1 RGSKIT
7 AGKNLVVATTKGK
20 LNIEAVNNSFSNY
33 FPTQKAA
40 ELNQKSKELEQQI
53 AQLKKSSPKSK
64 LIPTLQEERD
74 RLAFYIQA
82 INKEVKGK
90 KPKGKEYLQAKLSAQ
105 NIDLIS
111 AQGIEISGSDITA
124 SKKLNLH
131 AAGVLPKAADSEAAA
146 ILIDG
151 ITDQYEIGKP
161 TYKSHYDKAAL
172 NKPSRLTGRTGV
184 SIHAAAALDDARIII
199 GASEIKAPSG
209 SIDIK
214 AHSDIVLE
222 AGQNDAY
229 TFLKTKGKSGKII
242 RKTKFTSTRDHLIM
256 PAPVELTAN
265 GITLQAGG
273 NIEANTTRF
282 NAPAGKVTLVAGEE
296 LQLLAEEGIHKH
308 ELDVQKSRRFIGIK
322 VGKSNYSKNELN
334 ETKLP
339 VRVVA
344 QTAATRSGWDT
355 VLEGTEFKTT
365 LAGADIQA
373 GVGEKAR
380 ADAKIILKGIVN
392 RIQSEEKLETNS
404 TVWQKQAGRGSTIET
419 LKLPSFESPTPP
431 KLSAPGGYIVDIPK
445 GNLKT
450 EIEKLA
456 KQPEYAYLKQLQVA
470 KNINWNQVQLAYDR
484 WDYKQEGLTE
494 AGAAIIAL
502 AVTVV
507 TSGAGTGAVLGLNGA
522 AAAAT
527 DAAFASLA
535 SQASVSFINNKG
547 DVGKTLKEL
556 GRSSTVKNLVVAA
569 ATAGVAD
576 KIGASALNNV
586 SDKQWINNLTVNL
599 ANAGSAA
606 LINTAVNGGSLK
618 DNLEANI
625 LAALVNT
632 AHGEAASKIK
642 QLDQHYIVHKIAHA
656 IAGCAAAAANKGKCQ
671 DGAIGAVVG
680 EIVGEALVKNT
691 DFSGMTASEIEKAK
705 ANITAYAKLVAGAT
719 VGVTGGNV
727 DVAANASETAVKNN
741 ALDIIWDIGNLVW
754 DGGKWIYAKSIGDK
768 QMAREAAIDF
778 GVDAA
783 AAAVPFVPAGATKIS
798 RGGAYVLK
806 AGDEAVDTAK
816 AIQEIQKQT
825 GIKLTYDKV
834 NKVWTTPA
842 GLDYGLDA
850 KHGNRIK
857 HVLAHTIPN
866 PNKPV
871 HSVFNVSRKEVLPLV
886 DEAWRMKG
894 NPLPNDSSV
903 YLVDMKKPI
912 GTKGETK
919 VRIVVQKGTNKIISA
934 YPQK

>member
-1 RGSKIT
+1 
-7 AGKNLVVATTKGK
+7 
-20 LNIEAVNNSFSNY
+20 
-33 FPTQKAA
+33 
-40 ELNQKSKELEQQI
+40 KSKELEQQI

-242 RKTKFTSTRDHLIM
+242 RKTKFISTRDHLIM

-380 ADAKIILKGIVN
+380 
-392 RIQSEEKLETNS
+392 
-404 TVWQKQAGRGSTIET
+404 
-419 LKLPSFESPTPP
+419 
-431 KLSAPGGYIVDIPK
+431 
-445 GNLKT
+445 
-450 EIEKLA
+450 
-456 KQPEYAYLKQLQVA
+456 
-470 KNINWNQVQLAYDR
+470 
-484 WDYKQEGLTE
+484 
-494 AGAAIIAL
+494 
-502 AVTVV
+502 
-507 TSGAGTGAVLGLNGA
+507 
-522 AAAAT
+522 
-527 DAAFASLA
+527 
-535 SQASVSFINNKG
+535 
-547 DVGKTLKEL
+547 
-556 GRSSTVKNLVVAA
+556 
-569 ATAGVAD
+569 
-576 KIGASALNNV
+576 
-586 SDKQWINNLTVNL
+586 
-599 ANAGSAA
+599 
-606 LINTAVNGGSLK
+606 
-618 DNLEANI
+618 
-625 LAALVNT
+625 
-632 AHGEAASKIK
+632 
-642 QLDQHYIVHKIAHA
+642 
-656 IAGCAAAAANKGKCQ
+656 
-671 DGAIGAVVG
+671 
-680 EIVGEALVKNT
+680 
-691 DFSGMTASEIEKAK
+691 
-705 ANITAYAKLVAGAT
+705 
-719 VGVTGGNV
+719 
-727 DVAANASETAVKNN
+727 
-741 ALDIIWDIGNLVW
+741 
-754 DGGKWIYAKSIGDK
+754 
-768 QMAREAAIDF
+768 
-778 GVDAA
+778 
-783 AAAVPFVPAGATKIS
+783 
-798 RGGAYVLK
+798 
-806 AGDEAVDTAK
+806 
-816 AIQEIQKQT
+816 
-825 GIKLTYDKV
+825 
-834 NKVWTTPA
+834 
-842 GLDYGLDA
+842 
-850 KHGNRIK
+850 
-857 HVLAHTIPN
+857 
-866 PNKPV
+866 
-871 HSVFNVSRKEVLPLV
+871 
-886 DEAWRMKG
+886 
-894 NPLPNDSSV
+894 
-903 YLVDMKKPI
+903 
-912 GTKGETK
+912 
-919 VRIVVQKGTNKIISA
+919 
-934 YPQK
+934 

>member
-1 RGSKIT
+1 M
-7 AGKNLVVATTKGK
+7 
-20 LNIEAVNNSFSNY
+20 
-33 FPTQKAA
+33 
-40 ELNQKSKELEQQI
+40 
-53 AQLKKSSPKSK
+53 
-64 LIPTLQEERD
+64 
-74 RLAFYIQA
+74 
-82 INKEVKGK
+82 
-90 KPKGKEYLQAKLSAQ
+90 
-105 NIDLIS
+105 
-111 AQGIEISGSDITA
+111 
-124 SKKLNLH
+124 
-131 AAGVLPKAADSEAAA
+131 
-146 ILIDG
+146 
-151 ITDQYEIGKP
+151 
-161 TYKSHYDKAAL
+161 

-606 LINTAVNGGSLK
+606 LINTAINGGSLK
-618 DNLEANI
+618 DNLGD
-625 LAALVNT
+625 AALGAIVST
-632 AHGEAASKIK
+632 VHGEVASKIK
-642 QLDQHYIVHKIAHA
+642 FNLSEDYITHKIAHA

-671 DGAIGAVVG
+671 DGAIGAAVG
-680 EIVGEALVKNT
+680 EIVGEALTNGKNPAT
-691 DFSGMTASEIEKAK
+691 LTAKEREQIL
-705 ANITAYAKLVAGAT
+705 AYSKLVAGT
-719 VGVTGGNV
+719 VSGVVGG
-727 DVAANASETAVKNN
+727 DVNTAANAAKVAIENNLLSQEEYALREKLIKKAKGKGLLSLDWGSLTEQEARQFIYLIEKDRYSNQLLDRYQKNPSSLNNQEKNILAYFINQTSGGNTAWAASILKTPQSMGNLTIPSKDINNTLSKAYQTLSRYDSFDYKSAVAAQPALYLLNGPLGFSVKAATVAAGGYNIGQGAKAISN
-741 ALDIIWDIGNLVW
+741 GEYLHGTVQVVNGTLMVAGSVSAQAAISAKPAPVTRYLSNDSAPALRQALTAESQRIRMKLPEEYRQIGNLA
-754 DGGKWIYAKSIGDK
+754 IAKIDVKGLP
-768 QMAREAAIDF
+768 QRMEAFSSFQKGEHGFISL
-778 GVDAA
+778 
-783 AAAVPFVPAGATKIS
+783 PETKIFKPIS
-798 RGGAYVLK
+798 VDKYHNIASPPRGTLRNIDGEYKLLETIAQQLGNNRNVSGRIDLFTELK
-806 AGDEAVDTAK
+806 ACQSCSNVILEFRNRYPN
-816 AIQEIQKQT
+816 IQLNIFT
-825 GIKLTYDKV
+825 GK
-834 NKVWTTPA
+834 
-842 GLDYGLDA
+842 
-850 KHGNRIK
+850 
-857 HVLAHTIPN
+857 
-866 PNKPV
+866 
-871 HSVFNVSRKEVLPLV
+871 
-886 DEAWRMKG
+886 
-894 NPLPNDSSV
+894 
-903 YLVDMKKPI
+903 
-912 GTKGETK
+912 
-919 VRIVVQKGTNKIISA
+919 
-934 YPQK
+934 